1 MLSFIY
7 IAQDGKTIQK
17 HSPFSNML
25 ISEASPLTEVK
36 RPKDQL
42 KAHIRAQNQ
51 TLILETSER
60 VFARQGLAKTTT
72 QMIADEAGLPKANV
86 HYYYRSKKDLLEA
99 VLERIL
105 RLWLDSVSEFNV
117 EEGPKHNLTRYI
129 SEKIDQS
136 RTNKNASKI
145 FAMALIGEEIF
156 VLDYLKSLF
165 VTELSRE
172 KATIQVWVDKGLMR
186 PVSTEHL
193 FISIWAMTQTYAD
206 FDAQVKIMLQK
217 DELEESDYEEAKQ
230 FITRMVL
237 AGCGVVEQPL

>member
-1 MLSFIY
+1 MSD
-7 IAQDGKTIQK
+7 A
-17 HSPFSNML
+17 
-25 ISEASPLTEVK
+25 K

-105 RLWLDSVSEFNV
+105 TLWLNSVSEFNV
-117 EEGPKHNLTRYI
+117 AQGPKQNLTRYI
-129 SEKIDQS
+129 SEKIDHS
-136 RTNKNASKI
+136 RIDKNASKV
-145 FAMALIGEEIF
+145 FAMALIGEEPF
-156 VLDYLKSLF
+156 VLEYLRRAF

-172 KATIQVWVDKGLMR
+172 KTTIESWVNDGLME
-186 PVSTEHL
+186 PVPVEHL

-206 FDAQVKIMLQK
+206 FDAQVRIMLQK
-217 DELEESDYEEAKQ
+217 DDLQESDYEEAKA
-230 FITRMVL
+230 FITKMVL
-237 AGCGVVEQPL
+237 AGCGVKESV

>member
-1 MLSFIY
+1 MT
-7 IAQDGKTIQK
+7 D
-17 HSPFSNML
+17 
-25 ISEASPLTEVK
+25 VK

-42 KAHIRAQNQ
+42 KAHIRTQNQ

-117 EEGPKHNLTRYI
+117 EKGPKHNLTRYI
-129 SEKIDQS
+129 GEKIDQS

-145 FAMALIGEEIF
+145 FAMALIGEETF
-156 VLDYLKSLF
+156 VLDYLKNVF

-172 KATIQVWVDKGLMR
+172 KATIQVWVDKGLMAA
-186 PVSTEHL
+186 VSTEHL
-193 FISIWAMTQTYAD
+193 FMCIWAMTQTYAD

-217 DELEESDYEEAKQ
+217 KVLEETDYEEAKQ

-237 AGCGVVEQPL
+237 AGCRVVDH

>member
-1 MLSFIY
+1 MTQVEIHLRGDTLS
-7 IAQDGKTIQK
+7 
-17 HSPFSNML
+17 
-25 ISEASPLTEVK
+25 EEK

-51 TLILETSER
+51 ALILETSER

-145 FAMALIGEEIF
+145 FAMALIGEERF
-156 VLDYLKSLF
+156 VLDYLRSLF
-165 VTELSRE
+165 VSELQRE
-172 KATIQVWVDKGLMR
+172 KDTIETWVHQGLMA
-186 PVSTEHL
+186 PVPTEHL

-206 FDAQVKIMLQK
+206 FDAQVKILLQK
-217 DELEESDYEEAKQ
+217 ESLEEKDYEEAKH

-237 AGCGVVEQPL
+237 AGCGVVER

>member
-1 MLSFIY
+1 M
-7 IAQDGKTIQK
+7 
-17 HSPFSNML
+17 
-25 ISEASPLTEVK
+25 SEEK

-105 RLWLDSVSEFNV
+105 RLWLDSVSEFDV
-117 EEGPKHNLTRYI
+117 EGGPKENLTRYI

-136 RTNKNASKI
+136 RANKNASKV
-145 FAMALIGEEIF
+145 FAMALMGEEHF
-156 VLDYLKSLF
+156 VLDYLRNLF
-165 VTELSRE
+165 VTELERE
-172 KATIQVWVDKGLMR
+172 KATIQVWVDKGLMA

-193 FISIWAMTQTYAD
+193 FISLWAMTQTYAD
-206 FDAQVKIMLQK
+206 FDAQVKIILQK
-217 DELEESDYEEAKQ
+217 ETLEDNDYDDAKQ

-237 AGCGVVEQPL
+237 AGCGVVDDSL

>member
-1 MLSFIY
+1 MS
-7 IAQDGKTIQK
+7 D
-17 HSPFSNML
+17 
-25 ISEASPLTEVK
+25 VK

-42 KAHIRAQNQ
+42 KAHIREQNQ

-72 QMIADEAGLPKANV
+72 QMIADEAGLPKANI

-105 RLWLDSVSEFNV
+105 RLWLHSVSSFDV
-117 EEGPKHNLTRYI
+117 TKGPKQNLTRYI
-129 SEKIDQS
+129 DEKIEQS

-145 FAMALIGEEIF
+145 FAMALIGEEAF
-156 VLDYLKSLF
+156 VLDYLRRLF

-172 KATIQVWVDKGLMR
+172 EATIQTWVEKGWMQ

-206 FDAQVKIMLQK
+206 FDAQVKILLKK
-217 DELEESDYEEAKQ
+217 DTLEISDYDDAKA
-230 FITRMVL
+230 FVTRMVL
-237 AGCGVVEQPL
+237 AGCGVTQ

>member
-1 MLSFIY
+1 MSD
-7 IAQDGKTIQK
+7 A
-17 HSPFSNML
+17 
-25 ISEASPLTEVK
+25 K

-105 RLWLDSVSEFNV
+105 EMWLHSVSEFNV
-117 EEGPKHNLTRYI
+117 EEGPKRNLTRYI

-136 RTNKNASKI
+136 RDNKNASKV
-145 FAMALIGEEIF
+145 FAMALIGEEPF
-156 VLDYLKSLF
+156 VLDYLRRLF
-165 VTELSRE
+165 VSELSRE
-172 KATIQVWVDKGLMR
+172 KATIETWVNEELMD
-186 PVSTEHL
+186 PVPVEHL

-206 FDAQVKIMLQK
+206 FDAQVRIMLQK
-217 DELEESDYEEAKQ
+217 ECLGESDYDEAKV

-237 AGCGVVEQPL
+237 AGCGVKELL

>member
-1 MLSFIY
+1 MTKITRS
-7 IAQDGKTIQK
+7 
-17 HSPFSNML
+17 
-25 ISEASPLTEVK
+25 
-36 RPKDQL
+36 KDQL
-42 KAHIRAQNQ
+42 KSHIREQNQ
-51 TLILETSER
+51 TLILATSER

-72 QMIADEAGLPKANV
+72 QMIADEAGLPKANI

-117 EEGPKHNLTRYI
+117 EDGPRINLTRYI

-136 RTNKNASKI
+136 HANKNASKV
-145 FAMALIGEEIF
+145 FAMALIGEESF
-156 VLDYLKSLF
+156 VLNYLKRLF
-165 VTELSRE
+165 VTELARE
-172 KATIQVWVDKGLMR
+172 KSTLQIWIDQGLMA
-186 PVSTEHL
+186 PVPTEHL

-217 DELEESDYEEAKQ
+217 ESLEDSDYEEAKQ

-237 AGCGVVEQPL
+237 AGCGVMEEDK

>member
-1 MLSFIY
+1 
-7 IAQDGKTIQK
+7 
-17 HSPFSNML
+17 
-25 ISEASPLTEVK
+25 
-36 RPKDQL
+36 
-42 KAHIRAQNQ
+42 
-51 TLILETSER
+51 
-60 VFARQGLAKTTT
+60 
-72 QMIADEAGLPKANV
+72 MIADEAGLPKANI

-145 FAMALIGEEIF
+145 FAMALIGEETF
-156 VLDYLKSLF
+156 VLEYLRNLF

-172 KATIQVWVDKGLMR
+172 KATIQIWVDKGLMASV
-186 PVSTEHL
+186 PTEHL

-217 DELEESDYEEAKQ
+217 DQLVEDDYEEAKQ
-230 FITRMVL
+230 FITRMIL
-237 AGCGVVEQPL
+237 AGCQVMEVEV